1 MQRFPNMSMNWDAI
15 VDAYIRIYFSTFPL
29 SRQRMQG
36 PMQNFAL
43 PMQTLHERNLKESF
57 RYKESP
63 LMQGDH
69 IK

>member
-1 MQRFPNMSMNWDAI
+1 MPINWDVI
-15 VDAYIRIYFSTFPL
+15 VGAYIRIYFSTFPL

-36 PMQNFAL
+36 PMQIFAL
-43 PMQTLHERNLKESF
+43 PMQTLHERSLKESF

-63 LMQGDH
+63 PMQGDH

>member
-1 MQRFPNMSMNWDAI
+1 
-15 VDAYIRIYFSTFPL
+15 
-29 SRQRMQG
+29 
-36 PMQNFAL
+36 MQNFAL

-57 RYKESP
+57 RYMDSP

>member
-1 MQRFPNMSMNWDAI
+1 
-15 VDAYIRIYFSTFPL
+15 
-29 SRQRMQG
+29 
-36 PMQNFAL
+36 MQNFAL

-57 RYKESP
+57 PYKESP